1 MGDYV
6 QLPNVPVWYET
17 EGDTGEPVVLLHG
30 GLCTNE
36 TWGAQRTDLAAAHR
50 VFLPERRGHG
60 HTPDVPGPMSYRDMA
75 DDTAAFIDTV
85 VDGPAHLVG
94 WSDGGIVALLVAL
107 ARPDLVRTLVVIGAN
122 FRPGAECW
130 ADPAMLDRMRPESPD
145 MAFFRELYEA
155 VTPDGAGHWPEV
167 ARKAVDMWRTQPA
180 LTTDDLARIEAPTL
194 VLVGD
199 DDLITL
205 EHTIDLYR
213 AVPGSQLAVVPGSSH
228 TVPLEKPAL
237 LNRLV
242 LDHLAGTPVETLLP
256 VRRATAPAG
265 AGGDPA

>member
-1 MGDYV
+1 FFASRSGYALVSPDWSSDVCSSDLAPRKASTRGGVPGGRARHRACSRCAAPAPRPRLDAGPTAGRQHPSEGPAMGDYV

-17 EGDTGEPVVLLHG
+17 EDDTGKPVVLLHG

-36 TWGAQRTDLAAAHR
+36 TWGAQRTDLAAVHR

-145 MAFFRELYEA
+145 MAFFREL
-155 VTPDGAGHWPEV
+155 
-167 ARKAVDMWRTQPA
+167 
-180 LTTDDLARIEAPTL
+180 
-194 VLVGD
+194 
-199 DDLITL
+199 
-205 EHTIDLYR
+205 
-213 AVPGSQLAVVPGSSH
+213 
-228 TVPLEKPAL
+228 
-237 LNRLV
+237 
-242 LDHLAGTPVETLLP
+242 
-256 VRRATAPAG
+256 
-265 AGGDPA
+265 